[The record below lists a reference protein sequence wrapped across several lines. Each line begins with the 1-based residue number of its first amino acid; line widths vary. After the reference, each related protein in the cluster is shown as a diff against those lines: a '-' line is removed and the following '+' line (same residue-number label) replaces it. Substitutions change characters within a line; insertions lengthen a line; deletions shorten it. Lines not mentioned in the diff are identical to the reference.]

1 MPKLTPDQT
10 QKIRDAFYAHK
21 LSYAGFAR
29 KHGFIYPTFYGWIHG
44 ENSGEK
50 RNADHAYIAAI
61 KKTFNWE
68 EI

>member
-1 MPKLTPDQT
+1 MSKLTPDQT
-10 QKIRDAFYAHK
+10 QRIRDAFYSHK

-29 KHGFIYPTFYGWIHG
+29 KHGFIYSSFYNWING
-44 ENSGEK
+44 YSTGEK

-61 KKTFNWE
+61 KKAFNWG